1 MPDETELTDGAV
13 GESRWD
19 KGALDA
25 DSSLDTLFRALAD
38 PTRRRVLG
46 YLLEREEASFEE
58 LTDILVGWVASEGT
72 VVGPNERERIE
83 IGLYHE
89 HLPVL
94 ADSDLVE
101 YDTETTEVSLG
112 TLPNDIAEL
121 IRLSNRYERE
131 ASADSA

>member
-1 MPDETELTDGAV
+1 MPDETELTDGEA
-13 GESRWD
+13 GEPRWGEREI
-19 KGALDA
+19 GAGPSLDA
-25 DSSLDTLFRALAD
+25 LFRALAN

-46 YLLEREEASFEE
+46 HLLEQEKATFEE
-58 LTDILVGWVASEGT
+58 LTDVLVGWVASEGV
-72 VVGPNERERIE
+72 VVGPDERERIE

-101 YDTETTEVSLG
+101 YDTETNEVSLG
-112 TLPNDIAEL
+112 TLPDDIAEL